1 MVANFDEKS
10 ALASGAMKA
19 EMLDPEVEYD
29 LAELGEI
36 IEIVRHW
43 ID

>member
-29 LAELGEI
+29 LA
-36 IEIVRHW
+36 VA
-43 ID
+43 

>member
-29 LAELGEI
+29 LEVAWREDRKS
-36 IEIVRHW
+36 VV
-43 ID
+43 